1 MRLIPKEYIKEEYGL
16 KKCEYITMLL
26 QS

>member
-16 KKCEYITMLL
+16 KKYEYITMLL
-26 QS
+26 QR